1 MKNIRSRLLKDL
13 SDACGLILGN
23 IWNEKIV
30 LNKNFPENLKL
41 ADVTPILKKKNY
53 IGIMQNY
60 IGKSFSSFLCRY
72 RKGVSESVHSIL
84 SYQ

>member
-41 ADVTPILKKKNY
+41 ADVTPILKKKDKIFVENCRSLSVLPTAY
-53 IGIMQNY
+53 KIFKRIMQNY
-60 IGKSFSSFLCRY
+60 IGKI
-72 RKGVSESVHSIL
+72 IL
-84 SYQ
+84 E

>member
-30 LNKNFPENLKL
+30 LNKSFPENLKL
-41 ADVTPILKKKNY
+41 ADVITIVKKKDKTFVEN
-53 IGIMQNY
+53 
-60 IGKSFSSFLCRY
+60 CRS
-72 RKGVSESVHSIL
+72 VSVLPTVYKIFK
-84 SYQ
+84 

>member
-30 LNKNFPENLKL
+30 LNKSFPENLKL
-41 ADVTPILKKKNY
+41 ADVIPIVKKKDKTFVENCRSVSVLPTVY
-53 IGIMQNY
+53 KIFKRIMQNY
-60 IGKSFSSFLCRY
+60 IGKI
-72 RKGVSESVHSIL
+72 IL
-84 SYQ
+84 E

>member
-41 ADVTPILKKKNY
+41 ADVTPILKKKDEIFVENCRSLSVLPTAY
-53 IGIMQNY
+53 KIFKRIMQNY
-60 IGKSFSSFLCRY
+60 IGKI
-72 RKGVSESVHSIL
+72 IL
-84 SYQ
+84 E

>member
-41 ADVTPILKKKNY
+41 ADVTPILKKKDETFVENCRSLSVLSTAY
-53 IGIMQNY
+53 KIFKRIMQNY
-60 IGKSFSSFLCRY
+60 IGKI
-72 RKGVSESVHSIL
+72 IL
-84 SYQ
+84 E

>member
-41 ADVTPILKKKNY
+41 ADVTPILKKKDETLVENCRSLSVLPTAY
-53 IGIMQNY
+53 KIFKRIMQNY
-60 IGKSFSSFLCRY
+60 IGKI
-72 RKGVSESVHSIL
+72 IL
-84 SYQ
+84 E

>member
-30 LNKNFPENLKL
+30 LNKSFPENLKL
-41 ADVTPILKKKNY
+41 ADVITIVKKKDKTFVENCRSVSVLPTVY
-53 IGIMQNY
+53 KIFKRIMQNY
-60 IGKSFSSFLCRY
+60 IGKI
-72 RKGVSESVHSIL
+72 IL
-84 SYQ
+84 E

>member
-30 LNKNFPENLKL
+30 LNKSFPENLKL
-41 ADVTPILKKKNY
+41 ADVTPILKKKDETFVENCRSLSVLPTAY
-53 IGIMQNY
+53 KIFKRIMQNY
-60 IGKSFSSFLCRY
+60 IGKI
-72 RKGVSESVHSIL
+72 IL
-84 SYQ
+84 E

>member
-41 ADVTPILKKKNY
+41 ADVTPILKKKDETFVENCRSLSVLPTAY
-53 IGIMQNY
+53 KIFKRIMQNY
-60 IGKSFSSFLCRY
+60 IGKI
-72 RKGVSESVHSIL
+72 IL
-84 SYQ
+84 E